1 MAPRGSVRSLFARAS
16 YDRDAAEYSS
26 VHAPS
31 EYDQHDG
38 RDSRDS
44 QDSSSEV
51 GGDDT
56 DVLREEEERE
66 KLLAGGVF
74 SRTNSVRIGKKVR
87 GSRRKAK
94 EVAEMMG
101 GKRLGM
107 EDGGEFGLGD
117 DEAEDE
123 EDDEESRW
131 GEKMDAKPRKPSK
144 RRILVVSCL
153 LMTFLGM
160 VVFGSLG
167 LSRGIK
173 NGAPRLEFWNGTT
186 GYAKTTVLISL
197 DGFRADFLGRN
208 ITPTLDSFMRSGVSP
223 DYMTPSFPSVTFPN
237 HWTLVT
243 GLIPEAHGIV
253 SNSFWDPELKKEFYY
268 TDPQRSLDEFWW
280 GGEPIWKT
288 VENQGGIAAVHM
300 WPGSESRGHGAR
312 YTDHFNSSETLD
324 RKTDRILN
332 WLDMPANKRPSLIA
346 AYVPNVDESGHKFGP
361 NTTETNQV
369 ISDVDAAI
377 HDLFMGLEKRNLT
390 DIVNLVIV
398 SDHGMASTSRDK
410 LIYLDDLVSLDK
422 IEHTDG
428 WPLFGL
434 RPFASHSVE
443 EVYNEILSHH
453 KDNSHWQVYLRD
465 TTMPARYNFSR
476 NQRIA
481 PIWII
486 PEAGWT
492 IVTKRQYPPGTK
504 EDYHPKGLH
513 GFDNLHPL
521 MRAVFIA
528 RGPAFRHLHGGGKEW
543 LGLDRESGVVDM
555 TKVGG
560 EVRMA
565 RVEPFQN
572 TEVYRLLCKSLGL
585 KEAPSNATL
594 SELRLVKEVKE
605 SKEQKEQKEQL
616 KPSST
621 SAGKTSSTP
630 TASQTFVSP
639 ATPEESG
646 KIIEVSPPVPPEGEN
661 VKGKGKGD
669 GKSWWELLKNKANR
683 LKHEMEEW
691 WGDLW
696 DEQEMKEGYI
706 KGKEKEKEKEGKKE
720 GEKGKEKEKEGGQ

>member
-1 MAPRGSVRSLFARAS
+1 MAPRGSVRSLFARSS
-16 YDRDAAEYSS
+16 YDRDASEYTS

-31 EYDQHDG
+31 DHDSH
-38 RDSRDS
+38 DSA
-44 QDSSSEV
+44 SEA

-87 GSRRKAK
+87 GSRRQAK

-117 DEAEDE
+117 SGEESEDE
-123 EDDEESRW
+123 EETRW
-131 GEKMDAKPRKPSK
+131 GEKMDAKPRKPTK
-144 RRILVVSCL
+144 RKVLVVSCL

-167 LSRGIK
+167 LSRGMK
-173 NGAPRLEFWNGTT
+173 EGAPRLEFWNGTM

-208 ITPTLDSFMRSGVSP
+208 MTPTLDSFVRSGVSP
-223 DYMTPSFPSVTFPN
+223 EYMTPSFPSVTFPN
-237 HWTLVT
+237 HWTLAT

-253 SNSFWDPELKKEFYY
+253 SNSFWDPELGKEFYY
-268 TDPQRSLDEFWW
+268 TDPQRSLDTFWW

-288 VENQGGIAAVHM
+288 VENQGGISAVHM
-300 WPGSESRGHGAR
+300 WPGSEARGHGAK

-332 WLDMPANKRPSLIA
+332 WLDMPANKRPSFIA
-346 AYVPNVDESGHKFGP
+346 AYVPNVDESGHMFGP

-369 ISDVDAAI
+369 IRNVDAAI
-377 HDLFMGLEKRNLT
+377 HDLFMGLEQRNLT

-398 SDHGMASTSRDK
+398 SDHGMASTSRDR
-410 LIYLDDLVSLDK
+410 LVYLDDLVSLDK

-428 WPLFGL
+428 WPLYGL
-434 RPFASHSVE
+434 RPFPSHSVQ

-453 KDNSHWQVYLRD
+453 KDDSHWQVYLRD
-465 TTMPARYNFSR
+465 TNMPARYNFSR

-481 PIWII
+481 PIWIV

-492 IVTKRQYPPGTK
+492 VVTKRQYPPGTK
-504 EDYHPKGLH
+504 EDYRPKGLH

-521 MRAVFIA
+521 MRAIFIA
-528 RGPAFRHLHGGGKEW
+528 RGPAFQHLHGEGKEW
-543 LGLDRESGVVDM
+543 LGLDRHSGAVDA
-555 TKVGG
+555 TKTAG
-560 EVRMA
+560 EVRMGK
-565 RVEPFQN
+565 VEPFQN

-594 SELRLVKEVKE
+594 SELKLVEE
-605 SKEQKEQKEQL
+605 PKEQKVEL
-616 KPSST
+616 KPSS
-621 SAGKTSSTP
+621 AGKVSSSSVPAISAVSSSTP
-630 TASQTFVSP
+630 TPASSQVFT
-639 ATPEESG
+639 ATPPAESG
-646 KIIEVSPPVPPEGEN
+646 KIIEVSAPIPPEGEN
-661 VKGKGKGD
+661 VKGKGKGN
-669 GKSWWELLKNKANR
+669 GKNWWELLKSKADR

-696 DEQEMKEGYI
+696 DEQEKKEQHM
-706 KGKEKEKEKEGKKE
+706 KGKEAEKEKEA
-720 GEKGKEKEKEGGQ
+720 EKQG